1 MESKIRNRNIITDW
15 SLDIKYIGGRTE
27 YLQDTYNESYVL
39 SNKELP
45 DEIVKLLEKFILEK
59 VEPSMIGNN
68 QTKWENPKKL

>member
-15 SLDIKYIGGRTE
+15 ALDIYYIGGRKE
-27 YLQDTYNESYVL
+27 FLQDGLNESYVL

-59 VEPSMIGNN
+59 VEPTMIGNN
-68 QTKWENPKKL
+68 QRKWKTPK